1 MKLPEIGVKRPVF
14 TSMLF
19 IAIVLFGVIA
29 FRSLPTDLL
38 PDVELPTLT
47 IATVYPGA
55 SAVEVEQQVTKH
67 LEDILSGISK
77 LKSITSNSRENVSFI
92 TLQFNWGT
100 DMNEAASN
108 ARDLIELKKRY
119 LPADAEAPIIAKI
132 NSSMIPVIIYGV
144 NAKENFNGLHRIL
157 EDKINTP
164 LKKIAG
170 VGTVL
175 VISAPTRE
183 ISINVDPDKLKAYK
197 LSVPLIAQ
205 TLKMSNISIPGGNIK
220 TSSRDFAVRVPG
232 EFTNAGDIAN
242 MPITTFGGK
251 IIFLKDVATVY
262 DGIKDKDEVLRINN
276 KHAAGIFVQKQS
288 GANTLEVAKAVK
300 KEVARIQKTLPKDV
314 EIKLL
319 LDSSE
324 IVSSSINNL
333 KDTIIYAALFVVF
346 VVLLFLRNIRS
357 SIIVIVSI
365 PISLIAAFIY
375 MAVAKF
381 SINVFSLMSLAIA
394 IGIVVDNAIVVL
406 ENITRHIEKGVHPK
420 QAAVFATGEMGL
432 AITAS
437 TLTIIAVFIPM
448 IFMGGIVGIL
458 FGQLAILTS
467 VTLLASLLV
476 SVMLTPMMASKML
489 KPISKERKKQNKLF
503 QVTEKAFIAVEN
515 AYFSALHW
523 AVIHRWQVI
532 VFCIALFAS
541 ALLIAKTIGSDYM
554 PQFEAGDL
562 KIVMKTEVGTNVKET
577 ERIAMKAEKVV
588 RDNVPELELLYT
600 VAGQTESGIFSMV
613 GFSEGKNIANVM
625 CKVKITKGGRTSK
638 DIAIAIS
645 DKIAQIP
652 EIESFSITSGSVLM
666 AATLGSKKPVQIN
679 IMGKDF
685 SKMNAAARMLMDS
698 LNHLKGL
705 MNVEST
711 IDKGKMEMQINIDK
725 NKAASMGLNT
735 AMIAM
740 QVRQSIYGAEAG
752 NFDDEGYSF
761 TINVRYDN
769 AFKKSIDDVGSIM
782 LITLTGQQVK
792 LSSVATITGG
802 TGLLEVKHE
811 SSERIVMVTSEL
823 KGISLGEGNKM
834 VSRVLGHCS
843 FPDGVDV
850 NMSGELSEQKESFS
864 RLIWIFLIG
873 ILLVYMIMASQF
885 ESLKYPLIIMFTVPL
900 SIVGVVLV
908 FKLLGLTLSVI
919 TFVGIIMLIGIDLNQ
934 AIILVDYTN
943 LMRKRGMSLIEA
955 VTETG
960 RHRLRP
966 VMMTAFAAILGMI
979 PMAVSSGSGSEIW
992 APFGIT
998 CIGGLLVS
1006 KFFTMFLIP
1015 VLYVSVNRK
1024 TLKSE
1029 KVVESANI

>member
-14 TSMLF
+14 TAMVF
-19 IAIVLFGVIA
+19 IAILLFGIVA

-47 IATVYPGA
+47 VATVYPGA
-55 SAVEVEQQVTKH
+55 SAIEVEQQVTKH
-67 LEDILSGISK
+67 LEDVLSGISK
-77 LKSITSNSRENVSFI
+77 LKSISSNSRENVSFI

-100 DMNEAASN
+100 DMNEAAAN
-108 ARDLIELKKRY
+108 ARDLIALKKRY
-119 LPADAEAPIIAKI
+119 LPADAEDPIIAKI
-132 NSSMIPVIIYGV
+132 NSSMIPVLIYGI
-144 NAKENFNGLHRIL
+144 NAKENFNGLSRIL

-164 LKKIAG
+164 IKKIQG

-175 VISAPTRE
+175 VISSPTRE
-183 ISINVDPDKLKAYK
+183 ISIQVDPGKLKAYK
-197 LSVPLIAQ
+197 ISIPQIAQ
-205 TLKMSNISIPGGNIK
+205 MLKMNNVSIPGGNVK
-220 TSSRDFAVRVPG
+220 TSATDYAVRVPG
-232 EFTNAGDIAN
+232 DFQSAEDIGN
-242 MPITTFGGK
+242 MPLTTFSGK
-251 IIFLKDVATVY
+251 VIFLKDVASVH
-262 DGIKDKDEVLRINN
+262 DGLKAKDELLKMNN
-276 KHAAGIFVQKQS
+276 KRSAGIFVQKQS
-288 GANTLEVAKAVK
+288 GANTLEVAEAVK

-314 EIKLL
+314 EINLL

-324 IVSSSINNL
+324 IVSSSIKNL
-333 KDTIIYAALFVVF
+333 KETIIFAAIFVVL

-365 PISLIAAFIY
+365 PISLIVAFIY
-375 MAVAKF
+375 MSIAEF
-381 SINVFSLMSLAIA
+381 SINVFSLMSLAIV

-406 ENITRHIEKGVHPK
+406 ENITRHIEKGVNPR

-458 FGQLAILTS
+458 FKQLAILTS

-476 SVMLTPMMASKML
+476 SVMLTPMMASQML
-489 KPISKERKKQNKLF
+489 KPVTQEKKKRNKLF
-503 QVTEKAFIAVEN
+503 GATEKAFIAIEN
-515 AYFSALHW
+515 GYFNALNW
-523 AVIHRWQVI
+523 SVRHRWMIISVAI
-532 VFCIALFAS
+532 VMFVS
-541 ALLIAKTIGSDYM
+541 ALLLARSIGSDYM

-562 KIVMKTEVGTNVKET
+562 KIVIRTEVGTSVSET
-577 ERIAMKAEKVV
+577 ERVASKIEKVV
-588 RDNVPELELLYT
+588 RDNVPELEFLYT

-613 GFSEGKNIANVM
+613 GFSEGKNIANIM
-625 CKVKITKGGRTSK
+625 CKVKIGKGYRLSK
-638 DIAIAIS
+638 EIAIAVS
-645 DKIAQIP
+645 DKIAKIP
-652 EIESFSITSGSVLM
+652 EIESFSITSGSVMM
-666 AATLGSKKPVQIN
+666 AATLGSKKPVQVN

-685 SKMNAAARMLMDS
+685 SRMNAAAKMLTDS
-698 LNHLKGL
+698 LTRLSGL

-711 IDKGKMEMQINIDK
+711 VDKGKMEMQINI
-725 NKAASMGLNT
+725 NREKAASIGLTT
-735 AMIAM
+735 ALVAL

-752 NFDDEGYSF
+752 SFKDQGYSF
-761 TINVRYDN
+761 DIFVRYDTS
-769 AFKKSIDDVGSIM
+769 FRKSFQDIGSIM
-782 LITLTGQQVK
+782 ISSPTGQQVK
-792 LSSVATITGG
+792 LSSIADIVTG
-802 TGLLEVKHE
+802 TGMLEVKHE
-811 SSERIVMVTSEL
+811 SSERIVMVTAEL
-823 KGISLGEGNKM
+823 KGISLGEANSQ
-834 VSRVLGHCS
+834 VSRIIHNSS
-843 FPDGVDV
+843 FPDDVDIK
-850 NMSGELSEQKESFS
+850 MAGEHSEQRESFS
-864 RLIWIFLIG
+864 RLIWIFIIG
-873 ILLVYMIMASQF
+873 VLLVYMIMASQF

-900 SIVGVVLV
+900 SIVGVIWA

-943 LMRKRGMSLIEA
+943 LMRKRGRKLIEA

-966 VMMTAFAAILGMI
+966 VLMTAFAAILGMI

-1024 TLKSE
+1024 TLKA
-1029 KVVESANI
+1029 ESQSVTN